1 MTEQKKYVY
10 LFKEGNSKMKDLLGG
25 KGANLAEMTGIG
37 LPVPQ
42 GFTITTEACNYY
54 SEHNALPEGLV
65 EEYMTALKAIEAET
79 GKKFGDSENPLLVSV
94 RSGAK
99 FSMPGMMDTV
109 LNLGLNETTLKAIVK
124 LTDNERFAYDAYRRF
139 IAMFSNIVL
148 GIELKHF
155 EHILHGVKE
164 KNNVKL
170 DTDLTTD
177 NLKEVVKL
185 YKEYL
190 KNVHNIEFE
199 TDPHKQLKLAIEAVF
214 QSWNNPRAKTYRRLT
229 KISDSLGTA
238 VNIQSMVFGNM
249 GKGSATGVAF
259 TRNPSTGENKLYG
272 EYLENAQGEDVVAG
286 IRTPNPIAEMEKDFP
301 EVFKQFSETATRLE
315 NHYRDMQD
323 LEFTIERGHLYMLQ
337 TRNGKRTAPAAI
349 KIAVEMVSEGLISKE
364 EALLRIEDP
373 STLDQ
378 LLHKQIDGSIKVN
391 VIAKG
396 LPASPGAA
404 AGMAIFDAD
413 RAEELGKEGK
423 RVILVRQETSPD
435 DIHGIVEAQGVLTS
449 RGGMTSHAAVVTRGM
464 GKPCVAGCESVKVD
478 VDKKV
483 LTYNGGTIKEGD
495 FFTINGST
503 GEIILG
509 DVPMKEAELGI
520 EFKTLLQWA
529 KDVKKLGIRANADA
543 PNDAKK
549 AREFGAEGIGLCRTE
564 HMFMEVDRLPIVQK
578 MIMATTD
585 AERQEALDKLLPIQ
599 RGDFEGIFRA
609 MEGLPVTIRLLDPP
623 LHEFLP
629 SLKELIAEVATLKAT
644 NSNPTL
650 LKEKEELL
658 KVVESLHESNPMM
671 GLRGCRLGI
680 SLPGINKM
688 QVKAIIQAAIILK
701 KEGLVV
707 LPEIMI
713 PLIGHVNELKLVR
726 GELEEVAK
734 ETMDEMGQ
742 TVEYMFGTMIEIP
755 RAAITADEVAEYAQF
770 FSFGTNDLTQMTF
783 GYSRDDAENKFLQ
796 TYLDKKILK
805 DNPFQVLDR
814 DGVGQLVKMAV
825 EKGKKT
831 NPKIKLG
838 VCGEHGGEPSSIEFF
853 YNAGL
858 NYVSCSPFRVPIA
871 ILAGAQATIKGENKT
886 SGYSNL

>member
-1 MTEQKKYVY
+1 MTERKKYVY

-25 KGANLAEMTGIG
+25 KGANLSEMTTIG

-54 SEHNALPEGLV
+54 SDNETLPETLV
-65 EEYMTALKAIEAET
+65 EEYMEALKSIEEET
-79 GKKFGDSENPLLVSV
+79 GKKFGDAENPLLLSV

-109 LNLGLNETTLKAIVK
+109 LNLGLNETTLAAIIK

-148 GIELKHF
+148 GIELKNF

-164 KNNVKL
+164 KNNVRL
-170 DTDLTTD
+170 DTDLTVD

-185 YKEYL
+185 YKAYL
-190 KNVHNIEFE
+190 KDVHNVEFE
-199 TDPHKQLKLAIEAVF
+199 SDPHRQLRLAIESVF
-214 QSWNNPRAKTYRRLT
+214 KSWNNPRAKTYRRLT
-229 KISDSLGTA
+229 RISDSLGTA

-259 TRNPSTGENKLYG
+259 SRNPSTGENKLYG

-286 IRTPNPIAEMEKDFP
+286 IRTPNPIGEMAKDFP
-301 EVFKQFSETATRLE
+301 EVFKQFSEIVSNLE
-315 NHYRDMQD
+315 KHYRDMQD
-323 LEFTIERGHLYMLQ
+323 LEFTIERGKLYMLQ
-337 TRNGKRTAPAAI
+337 TRNGKRTAPAGI
-349 KIAVEMVSEGLISKE
+349 KIAVDMVREGLISKE

-373 STLDQ
+373 STIDQ
-378 LLHKQIDGSIKVN
+378 LLHKQIDGSFKVN

-413 RAEELGKEGK
+413 RAEELGREGK
-423 RVILVRQETSPD
+423 RVVLVRQETSPD

-464 GKPCVAGCESVKVD
+464 GKPCVAGCESLKVD
-478 VDKKV
+478 VDKRI
-483 LTYNGGTIKEGD
+483 LTYPGGTIVEGD

-503 GEIILG
+503 GEVILG
-509 DVPMKEAELGI
+509 DVPMKEPELGE
-520 EFKTLLQWA
+520 EFRTLLKWA
-529 KDVKKLGIRANADA
+529 GEVKKIGVRANADA
-543 PNDAKK
+543 PADAQK

-578 MIMATTD
+578 MIMAATEE
-585 AERQEALDKLLPIQ
+585 ERQEALDKLLPIQ

-609 MEGLPVTIRLLDPP
+609 MNGLPVTIRLLDPP

-629 SLKELIAEVATLKAT
+629 SLNELIAEVSALKAT
-644 NSNPTL
+644 NSNPAL
-650 LKEKEELL
+650 LGEKQELL
-658 KVVESLHESNPMM
+658 KIVEALHESNPMM

-688 QVKAIIQAAIILK
+688 QVKAIIQAAINLK
-701 KEGLVV
+701 KEGVVV

-713 PLIGHVNELKLVR
+713 PLIGHVNELKLVKDDL
-726 GELEEVAK
+726 ELVAK
-734 ETMDEMGQ
+734 ETMEEMG
-742 TVEYMFGTMIEIP
+742 VNVDYMFGTMIEIP
-755 RAAITADEVAEYAQF
+755 RAALTADAIAEHAQF

-783 GYSRDDAENKFLQ
+783 GYSRDDAENKFLK
-796 TYLDKKILK
+796 TYLDKKILS
-805 DNPFQVLDR
+805 DNPFQVFDR
-814 DGVGQLVKMAV
+814 DGVGQLVKMAA
-825 EKGKKT
+825 EKGRQT

-853 YNAGL
+853 YSVGL

-871 ILAGAQATIKGENKT
+871 ILAGAQATIKAQNNGA
-886 SGYSNL
+886 SYSNQ